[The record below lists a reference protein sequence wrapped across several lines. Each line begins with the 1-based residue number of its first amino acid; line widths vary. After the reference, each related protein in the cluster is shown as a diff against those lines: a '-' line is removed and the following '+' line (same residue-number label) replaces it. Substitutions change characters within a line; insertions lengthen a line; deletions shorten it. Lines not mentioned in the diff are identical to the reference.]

1 MRSLLSSVLIA
12 VFFLTLAVIPAL
24 AGPPERGAF
33 QPTAYQTATPLEDG
47 RILYTVQEGDTLW
60 KISAITGVP
69 IDELERL
76 NNIRREDPLQV
87 GSVLILGIVTP
98 TYAEPSLAFQP
109 SATPSPLPV
118 TGKGT
123 ICVSFF
129 NDANGDGSQKED
141 EEGLVAGGQVSV
153 ALIDGTEVGN
163 HTIDDPT
170 QEYCFVDIPAGEY
183 NIAAAAPKNYNPTA
197 EMNKVLTLE
206 PGAKAYISFA
216 VQGNKSGSGNGNDG
230 GGESGGGGGSSL
242 WIGLIGLGLLGGA
255 GFMIYS
261 MMKPRRISRW

>member
-1 MRSLLSSVLIA
+1 MRTLLSSILVA
-12 VFFLTLAVIPAL
+12 VFLLTIAVIPAL
-24 AGPPERGAF
+24 AGPSEIGAF
-33 QPTAYQTATPLEDG
+33 QPTAYKTATPLEDG

-87 GSVLILGIVTP
+87 GTTLIIGIITP
-98 TYAEPSLAFQP
+98 TYAEPTLAFQP
-109 SATPSPLPV
+109 TGTPSPLPA

-129 NDANGDGSQKED
+129 NDSNGDGSQKED
-141 EEGLVAGGQVSV
+141 TEGLVAGGQVSV

-170 QEYCFVDIPAGEY
+170 QEYCFVDIPAGRY

-197 EMNKVLTLE
+197 EMNKSLTLD
-206 PGAKAYISFA
+206 PGATAKISFA
-216 VQGNKSGSGNGNDG
+216 VQGNEPDTKNNDDG
-230 GGESGGGGGSSL
+230 GGSGSL
-242 WIGLIGLGLLGGA
+242 WIGLIGLAMLGGA

-261 MMKPRRISRW
+261 MLKPRRISRW

>member
-1 MRSLLSSVLIA
+1 MRTLLSSILAA
-12 VFFLTLAVIPAL
+12 VFLLTIAVIPAL
-24 AGPPERGAF
+24 AGPSGRGAF
-33 QPTAYQTATPLEDG
+33 QPTAYKTSTPLEDG

-76 NNIRREDPLQV
+76 NNISRDDTLQV
-87 GSVLILGIVTP
+87 GTTLIIGIVTP
-98 TYAEPSLAFQP
+98 TYAEPTLAFQP
-109 SATPSPLPV
+109 SATPSPLPA

-129 NDANGDGSQKED
+129 NDANGDGSQKVD
-141 EEGLVAGGQVSV
+141 EEELVAGGQVSV

-170 QEYCFVDIPAGEY
+170 QEWCFVDIPSGKY

-197 EMNKVLTLE
+197 EMNKSLTLE
-206 PGAKAYISFA
+206 PGATAKISFA
-216 VQGNKSGSGNGNDG
+216 VQGNKPDNKNNNNT
-230 GGESGGGGGSSL
+230 GGSSGSL
-242 WIGLIGLGLLGGA
+242 WVGLIGLAMLGGA
-255 GFMIYS
+255 GFMIYT
-261 MMKPRRISRW
+261 MMKPRRRSRW